1 MKKHFDPR
9 YRLFFLLIISLNIVL
24 PLTLIGKDGED
35 PYIQTRNNI
44 LNFGQI
50 YQAITERYVEDVDPD
65 KFIRAGIN
73 GMLDKLDP
81 YTVYLEQEGK
91 EELQLMTRGK
101 YYGVG
106 MRIQLRNGWA
116 TVAEQPFA
124 NSPASRAGIREGDQ
138 IIEIDGKNTKDDP
151 LDETAQRL
159 RGAKKGSEV
168 RIKIQ
173 RVGEEKPLDFTLIR
187 DEIVI
192 SDIEYVGFVEP
203 GIGLIKLSR
212 FNRGAGDQVREAV
225 ETLMDQGL
233 DGLIFDL
240 RGNPGGL
247 LDAAVE
253 VAENFVSKGQMI
265 VYTEGRNGQN
275 RTDYRSAADPILGS
289 TPLVILV
296 DGYSASAA
304 EIVAGAIQDLDRG
317 VIIGSETFGKGLV
330 QTVVPLD
337 RRGETQIKITTAKY
351 FMPSGRL
358 IQRPEVFD
366 RGAGSVFKA
375 SGDTNEAAK
384 EPIGEETKINENEN
398 GKKYTTKN
406 DRPVNGGGG
415 ITPDVAVE
423 NFNLNRYEIELI
435 RQSMFFNF
443 SLNYVAEHHA
453 LDKDFVVTQETLDEF
468 NKFVESKDFDY
479 KPAGSEEVEKL
490 AEIAKQND
498 CYEDIKPH
506 LDAILARFEQAKQ
519 MERENSADHIKL
531 FLKREIAGKL
541 FGRDAYIE
549 TMFDSDLP
557 LKRSVEVLKN
567 PKEYNEILHVQL
579 AEADKGPSG
588 K

>member
-138 IIEIDGKNTKDDP
+138 IIEIDGKSTKDAP

-225 ETLMDQGL
+225 ETLMDQG
-233 DGLIFDL
+233 
-240 RGNPGGL
+240 
-247 LDAAVE
+247 
-253 VAENFVSKGQMI
+253 
-265 VYTEGRNGQN
+265 
-275 RTDYRSAADPILGS
+275 
-289 TPLVILV
+289 
-296 DGYSASAA
+296 
-304 EIVAGAIQDLDRG
+304 
-317 VIIGSETFGKGLV
+317 
-330 QTVVPLD
+330 
-337 RRGETQIKITTAKY
+337 
-351 FMPSGRL
+351 
-358 IQRPEVFD
+358 
-366 RGAGSVFKA
+366 
-375 SGDTNEAAK
+375 
-384 EPIGEETKINENEN
+384 
-398 GKKYTTKN
+398 
-406 DRPVNGGGG
+406 
-415 ITPDVAVE
+415 
-423 NFNLNRYEIELI
+423 
-435 RQSMFFNF
+435 
-443 SLNYVAEHHA
+443 
-453 LDKDFVVTQETLDEF
+453 
-468 NKFVESKDFDY
+468 
-479 KPAGSEEVEKL
+479 
-490 AEIAKQND
+490 
-498 CYEDIKPH
+498 
-506 LDAILARFEQAKQ
+506 
-519 MERENSADHIKL
+519 
-531 FLKREIAGKL
+531 
-541 FGRDAYIE
+541 
-549 TMFDSDLP
+549 
-557 LKRSVEVLKN
+557 
-567 PKEYNEILHVQL
+567 
-579 AEADKGPSG
+579 
-588 K
+588 